1 VGASRDR
8 MLPVLRLNT
17 TRKPV
22 GRTYQLTAGI
32 NVQECQGMT
41 VSMCL
46 SCYYGDCVCKQTA
59 ESFDPTTGKWV
70 DGR

>member
-1 VGASRDR
+1 MS
-8 MLPVLRLNT
+8 
-17 TRKPV
+17 
-22 GRTYQLTAGI
+22 
-32 NVQECQGMT
+32 

-59 ESFDPTTGKWV
+59 ESFDPETGKWV